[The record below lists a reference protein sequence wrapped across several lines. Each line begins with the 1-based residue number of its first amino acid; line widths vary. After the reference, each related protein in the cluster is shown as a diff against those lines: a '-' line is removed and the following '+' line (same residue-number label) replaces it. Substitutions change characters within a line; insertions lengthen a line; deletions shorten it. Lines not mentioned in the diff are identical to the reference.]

1 MSSKPEARFSEPAPT
16 YPNAP
21 KDSNST
27 ELNINARNL
36 VIDDDHVLN
45 YTVATLIHQTASNTW
60 NSRAEI

>member
-27 ELNINARNL
+27 ELNRNARNL

-45 YTVATLIHQTASNTW
+45 YTVANLNTPD
-60 NSRAEI
+60 SKQYMEF